1 MKAELSF
8 PKFEDA
14 SVQIKYLAA
23 AIEDV
28 ASAAATLRRRSRNA
42 RDPATLIFVADGL
55 DAIHNRLDCRL
66 DALIAELKH
75 KHMPLSYSSEQQ
87 QRQRHRREPPAA

>member
-1 MKAELSF
+1 MFSETLGSIGTD
-8 PKFEDA
+8 EA

-28 ASAAATLRRRSRNA
+28 AAAAATLRRRSRNA
-42 RDPATLIFVADGL
+42 QDPATLIFVADGL
-55 DAIHNRLDCRL
+55 DAIHNRLECRL
-66 DALIAELKH
+66 DALIAGL

-87 QRQRHRREPPAA
+87 QRQRHHR